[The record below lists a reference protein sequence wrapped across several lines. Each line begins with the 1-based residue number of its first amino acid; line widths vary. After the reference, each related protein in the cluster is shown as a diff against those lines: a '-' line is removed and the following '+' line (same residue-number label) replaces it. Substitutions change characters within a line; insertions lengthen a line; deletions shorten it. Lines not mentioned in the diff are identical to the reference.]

1 MKCYMVPHQSPIGM
15 SICMLRRIIQF
26 IRNHCSL
33 FKARDLAKATSAEN
47 IIGGAEAILKCADW
61 SATSDF
67 KSILGGSKT
76 VGPRSGKKNQGEET
90 NRGVQNAIRF
100 YDKMV
105 QAQLVHLLSCA
116 RVSFPKGLLDS
127 SSKMIKLMEKARKH
141 PC

>member
-1 MKCYMVPHQSPIGM
+1 
-15 SICMLRRIIQF
+15 
-26 IRNHCSL
+26 
-33 FKARDLAKATSAEN
+33 LAKATSAEN
-47 IIGGAEAILKCADW
+47 IIGGAEAILKCVEW

-67 KSILGGSKT
+67 KNILGGTKN
-76 VGPRSGKKNQGEET
+76 VGGKKKKAEEA

-100 YDKMV
+100 YDKMI

-116 RVSFPKGLLDS
+116 RVGFPKGLLDS